1 MSVTTPLR
9 SIDIGLVIRNARLF
23 NVRSTSAMQ
32 NNVEQI
38 VADFFDLLQ
47 ARKIS
52 YLLVGGVALLNYVS
66 GRNTED
72 VDLIISVADLEHMPE
87 LAIAEQDQNFARADF
102 RGLRVDL
109 LLTRNTLF
117 EHVRKNCATSMD
129 YLERTIPC
137 SNVEGLVLLKLYA
150 LPSLY
155 RQGDFDHVALYET
168 DLTMLLQHYTV
179 DVKSLIDVLTN
190 HLSATDLQSLA
201 DILKDIEARIRRF
214 RRVNGVNE

>member
-1 MSVTTPLR
+1 
-9 SIDIGLVIRNARLF
+9 
-23 NVRSTSAMQ
+23 MQ

-47 ARKIS
+47 ARRVS

-72 VDLIISVADLEHMPE
+72 VDLITSVADLEQLPE
-87 LAIAEQDQNFARADF
+87 LTIAEQDHNLARADF

-129 YLERTIPC
+129 YLGRTIPC
-137 SNVEGLVLLKLYA
+137 SSVEGLVLLKLYA

-155 RQGDFDHVALYET
+155 RQGDFDRVALSET
-168 DLTMLLQHYTV
+168 DVTMLLQRYTV
-179 DVKSLIDVLTN
+179 DVKGLVDILVN
-190 HLSATDLQSLA
+190 HLTTTDIESLLE
-201 DILKDIEARIRRF
+201 ILKDIEARIQRF
-214 RRVNGVNE
+214 KQSTREA